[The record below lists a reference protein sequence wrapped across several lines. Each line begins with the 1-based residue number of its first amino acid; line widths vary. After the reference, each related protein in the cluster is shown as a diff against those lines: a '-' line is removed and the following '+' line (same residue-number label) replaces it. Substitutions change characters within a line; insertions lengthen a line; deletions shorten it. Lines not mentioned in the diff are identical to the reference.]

1 MDDSR
6 NIASPPST
14 AAILLI
20 GDELLSGKVR
30 DENATYLIGRLR
42 ALGVEVKRVVMIPD
56 DRDLIA
62 EEVQTLSLR
71 FDHLFTSGGVG
82 PTHDDITLEAIAH
95 SFNVGLYEDPQLA
108 TIIKER
114 FGDRLTDA
122 HLRMARI
129 PIGSTLL
136 WKPKSPWPVYSYANV
151 YILPGIPQIF
161 KAKFELICEQFRSGT
176 FSLRA
181 LYLNADE
188 GLIASTLALVERDFG
203 VSIGSY
209 PRIDR
214 GAPYRIRVTVES
226 REALDVNH
234 AVDALLNALELILS
248 NTSTYDRSWLVEVD
262 DPLEV

>member
-1 MDDSR
+1 MDDAQ
-6 NIASPPST
+6 NTASPSPT

-30 DENATYLIGRLR
+30 DENASYLIGRLR
-42 ALGVEVKRVVMIPD
+42 TLGVEVKRVVMIPD
-56 DRDLIA
+56 DRELIA

-95 SFNVGLYEDPQLA
+95 SFNVGLYEAPRLA

-129 PIGSTLL
+129 PVGSTLL
-136 WKPKSPWPVYSYANV
+136 WKPESPWPVYSYANV
-151 YILPGIPQIF
+151 YILPGVPQIF
-161 KAKFELICEQFRSGT
+161 RSKFELISEQFRSGT

-188 GLIASTLALVERDFG
+188 GLIASTLAQVEGGFR

-214 GAPYRIRVTVES
+214 GAPYKVRVTVES
-226 REALDVNH
+226 REAIEVNH
-234 AVDALLNALELILS
+234 AVEALLNALEPILS
-248 NTSTYDRSWLVEVD
+248 KTSTSDRPWLVEVD
-262 DPLEV
+262 DALEV